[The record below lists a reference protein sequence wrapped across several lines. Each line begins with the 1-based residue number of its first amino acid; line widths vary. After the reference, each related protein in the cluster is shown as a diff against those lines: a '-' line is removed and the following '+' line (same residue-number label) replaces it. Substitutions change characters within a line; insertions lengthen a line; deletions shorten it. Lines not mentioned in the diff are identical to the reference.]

1 MLAYEICS
9 VCYYPTDSVDMDGR
23 CVACGLDHILTTE
36 GEEAAALEAAELLAV
51 GML

>member
-1 MLAYEICS
+1 MLGCEICT
-9 VCYYPTDSVDMDGR
+9 VCFYPTDSVDMGGR
-23 CVACGLDHILTTE
+23 CISCGLDFVLSTE